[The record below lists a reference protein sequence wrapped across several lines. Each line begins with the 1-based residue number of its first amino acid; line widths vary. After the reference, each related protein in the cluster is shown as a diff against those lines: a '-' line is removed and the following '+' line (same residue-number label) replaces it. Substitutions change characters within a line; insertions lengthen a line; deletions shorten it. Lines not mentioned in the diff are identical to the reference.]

1 MVEWRRFEGGDKP
14 DSTGVVLTP
23 HIQRALM
30 LNSEPREGH
39 SERVPAVPPALEPVV
54 SRRSLAVMLGGLS
67 LLRPLSIN
75 AMPTCPHSSISSAIF
90 TQRLA
95 DAIILVWG
103 LDLPLGSDYRS
114 RGMEPSVSACIKAT
128 SASSSASDRP
138 RCPTLLV
145 FMLSVDSGAG
155 QHVAP
160 SPASWGLHRGRTSR
174 VL

>member
-14 DSTGVVLTP
+14 DAPGVLLTP
-23 HIQRALM
+23 HIRRALM
-30 LNSEPREGH
+30 RNSEPREGH
-39 SERVPAVPPALEPVV
+39 SERVPAVPPALEPIV

-67 LLRPLSIN
+67 LLRPLSI
-75 AMPTCPHSSISSAIF
+75 CPHSSISSAIF
-90 TQRLA
+90 TQQLA
-95 DAIILVWG
+95 DAIISVWE

>member
-1 MVEWRRFEGGDKP
+1 MQC
-14 DSTGVVLTP
+14 L
-23 HIQRALM
+23 
-30 LNSEPREGH
+30 
-39 SERVPAVPPALEPVV
+39 PA
-54 SRRSLAVMLGGLS
+54 RIRQY
-67 LLRPLSIN
+67 R
-75 AMPTCPHSSISSAIF
+75 AIF

-114 RGMEPSVSACIKAT
+114 RGIEPSVSACIKAT

-138 RCPTLLV
+138 RCPTLLL
-145 FMLSVDSGAG
+145 FILSVDSGAG
-155 QHVAP
+155 QHVVH